1 MVFLPFLS
9 LLQPYLETFFTG
21 YNASLMD
28 YFLSHFVVI
37 FGLEFLVVATISIIA
52 SALAIR
58 RYAKV

>member
-1 MVFLPFLS
+1 MPFL
-9 LLQPYLETFFTG
+9 LYLRIKHHGFNFFTG